1 MIINLITNLKLCFF
15 GNKIYKYMVP
25 LKIMEP
31 YWDLIKRIIIESDL
45 VLEILDARLVELSR
59 NEEVERLIKEIKR
72 PVIFVVNK
80 SDLVSKQSI
89 RGQIDKLSQEGVVV
103 FVSSENKHSAR
114 ILTSKIKQTFEKYGK
129 RDMKNK
135 FIGKPSA
142 EYREAKGE
150 IVVGV
155 LGYPNVGKSSIIN
168 MLAHRKKVK
177 VSKKAGTT
185 HGIHWIKASD
195 EIKLIDTPGV
205 IPLKAED
212 EIRYGLIGAKDIERL
227 KDSEVVADSII
238 KLFIKNNKKAFEE
251 FYKIKIEA
259 EDYDSIINQLGIKK
273 SFLVKGNRVD
283 ENRTAVMIVK
293 DWQSGRLRL

>member
-1 MIINLITNLKLCFF
+1 
-15 GNKIYKYMVP
+15 
-25 LKIMEP
+25 MEP
-31 YWDLIKRIIIESDL
+31 YWDSIKRVIIESDV

-89 RGQIDKLSQEGVVV
+89 MEQILGLEQEGEVV
-103 FVSSENKHSAR
+103 FVSSENKQSAK
-114 ILTSKIKQTFEKYGK
+114 ILTSKIKQVFYKYGK
-129 RDMKNK
+129 RDMEKK
-135 FIGKPSA
+135 IMAKPSP
-142 EYREAKGE
+142 EYREAKGD

-195 EIKLIDTPGV
+195 EIKLIDSPGV
-205 IPLKAED
+205 IPLRED
-212 EIRYGLIGAKDIERL
+212 DDIRYGLIGAKDTERL
-227 KDSEVVADSII
+227 KDSEIVADSII
-238 KLFIKNNKKAFEE
+238 KLFMKNNKRAFEY
-251 FYKIKIEA
+251 FYGIPIEK
-259 EDYDSIINQLGIKK
+259 EDYDSVISQLGKKK
-273 SFLVKGNRVD
+273 SFLIKGGRID
-283 ENRTAVMIVK
+283 ENRTAVLIVK
-293 DWQSGRLRL
+293 DWQQGRLRL